1 MGSFR
6 QLATMI
12 RHVHETHIHGIAE
25 EDAEGITLEQGGA
38 GADRPGFAEDA
49 QVAETEKVQA

>member
-1 MGSFR
+1 
-6 QLATMI
+6 MI

-38 GADRPGFAEDA
+38 GVDQPGFAEDA

>member
-12 RHVHETHIHGIAE
+12 RHVHETHIHGTAE
-25 EDAEGITLEQGGA
+25 EDAEGITLEQGEA
-38 GADRPGFAEDA
+38 GTDRPGFANDA
-49 QVAETEKVQA
+49 QVAETEDVQA